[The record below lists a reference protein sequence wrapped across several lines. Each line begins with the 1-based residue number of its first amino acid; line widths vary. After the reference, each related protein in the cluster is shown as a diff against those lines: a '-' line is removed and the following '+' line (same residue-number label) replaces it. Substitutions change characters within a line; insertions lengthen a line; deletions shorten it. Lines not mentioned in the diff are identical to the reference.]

1 VSIQD
6 DVKYVKTELSG
17 DEKVLE
23 SAFKLETLYKKYKFV
38 IWGVAAALLI
48 FFIGQAVMTG
58 MHEAKLEDANKAF
71 LTLQKNPDDKDAL
84 ATLKA
89 KNSALFE
96 LYTFSEAAHNSDA
109 KVLKSLETSK
119 NEVIADSSKYMT
131 AVLENKAVDSKLYK
145 DLSLFEEAYLAI
157 KSGDTKS
164 AKAKLELI
172 DERSSLQ
179 MLTQLLEHSMLK
191 AK

>member
-1 VSIQD
+1 VSIKD

-38 IWGVAAALLI
+38 IWAVTAAVIL
-48 FFIGQAVMTG
+48 FFLSQTVMKS
-58 MHEAKLEDANKAF
+58 MHEAKLEEANKAF
-71 LTLQKNPDDKDAL
+71 LTLQKTADDAEAL
-84 ATLKA
+84 AALKA
-89 KNSALFE
+89 KNPALFE
-96 LYTFSEAAHNSDA
+96 LYTFSTAA
-109 KVLKSLETSK
+109 KSKDVKTLQTLTSSK
-119 NEVIADSSKYMT
+119 NEIIADSSRYTVGAIDSKP
-131 AVLENKAVDSKLYK
+131 VDSKLYAE
-145 DLSLFEEAYLAI
+145 LALLEEAYLAI
-157 KSGDTKS
+157 KSGDTAS

-179 MLTQLLEHSMLK
+179 MLTQLLEHSMIK